1 MGDGEKCGLRGCFRS
16 GVESTFFISVEE
28 DIDPEGWKSRI
39 NLGYLCS
46 DIVVILS

>member
-1 MGDGEKCGLRGCFRS
+1 MGDGEKCGLRGRFRS
-16 GVESTFFISVEE
+16 GVESNFSILLEE

-46 DIVVILS
+46 DLVLILS